1 MIKEVILYFSEDDNV
16 FNTPPINNP
25 KRLWEAIEKS
35 RVVETNNVAVVDYFR
50 LLVHQRKIDK
60 GVIRYRGEDFEL
72 DKHGRYDEAPSFDDD
87 VITTLADLL

>member
-16 FNTPPINNP
+16 FNTPPTNNP

-35 RVVETNNVAVVDYFR
+35 RIVETNNVAVVDYFR

-87 VITTLADLL
+87 VITTLADLI